1 MKGKLSAVL
10 MGLLTLVYVALLSN
24 TGFKLISMESLIAK
38 VMGALILVFPVVAI
52 WLTVMEFRFGSQM
65 EKLST
70 KIEADGNWPDL
81 AFEYRPSGRPT
92 RDSAAKVFE
101 QVAKKVATDEG
112 SYLNWFALGLA
123 YDASGDRRRARAAM
137 RRALKL
143 SRG

>member
-1 MKGKLSAVL
+1 MKGKLSAAL

-24 TGFKLISMESLIAK
+24 TGFKLIGMESLVAK
-38 VMGALILVFPVVAI
+38 AMGALILVFPVVAI

-70 KIEADGNWPDL
+70 KIEADGNWPEL
-81 AFEYRPSGRPT
+81 AFDYRPSGRPT
-92 RDSAAKVFE
+92 KDSAAKVFE
-101 QVAKKVATDEG
+101 QVAKKVAAEEG
-112 SYLNWFALGLA
+112 NYLNWFALGLA

-143 SRG
+143 SLG

>member
-1 MKGKLSAVL
+1 MKGKLSAAL

-24 TGFKLISMESLIAK
+24 TGFKLIGMESLVAK
-38 VMGALILVFPVVAI
+38 AMGALILVFPVVAI

-70 KIEADGNWPDL
+70 KIEADGNWPEL
-81 AFEYRPSGRPT
+81 AFDYRPSGRPT
-92 RDSAAKVFE
+92 KDSAAKVFE
-101 QVAKKVATDEG
+101 QVAKKVAAEEG
-112 SYLNWFALGLA
+112 NYLNWFALGLA

>member
-1 MKGKLSAVL
+1 MKGKLSAAL

-24 TGFKLISMESLIAK
+24 TGFKLIGMESLVAK
-38 VMGALILVFPVVAI
+38 AMGALILVFPVVAI
-52 WLTVMEFRFGSQM
+52 WLTVMEFRFGSQI

-70 KIEADGNWPDL
+70 KIEADGNWPEL
-81 AFEYRPSGRPT
+81 AFDYRPSGRPT
-92 RDSAAKVFE
+92 KDSAAKVFE
-101 QVAKKVATDEG
+101 QVAKKVAAEEG
-112 SYLNWFALGLA
+112 NYLNWFALGLA

>member
-1 MKGKLSAVL
+1 MKGKLSAAL

-24 TGFKLISMESLIAK
+24 TGFKLIGMESLVAK
-38 VMGALILVFPVVAI
+38 AMGALIMVFPLVAI

-70 KIEADGNWPDL
+70 KIEAEGNWPEL

-92 RDSAAKVFE
+92 KESAAKVFG
-101 QVAKKVATDEG
+101 QVAKKVAAEEG
-112 SYLNWFALGLA
+112 NYLNWFALGLA

>member
-1 MKGKLSAVL
+1 MKGKLSAAL

-24 TGFKLISMESLIAK
+24 TGFKLIGMESLVAK
-38 VMGALILVFPVVAI
+38 AMGALIMVFPLVAI

-70 KIEADGNWPDL
+70 KIEAEGNWPEL
-81 AFEYRPSGRPT
+81 AFDYRPSGRPT
-92 RDSAAKVFE
+92 KDSAAKVFE
-101 QVAKKVATDEG
+101 QVAKKVAAEEG
-112 SYLNWFALGLA
+112 NYLNWFALGLA

-143 SRG
+143 SLG